1 MDMKTAIDTIK
12 KDYPEELRYIIEK
25 LDIDECPHTLGFIDI
40 CYDDGYD
47 CQGCI
52 NDTFGGIIEDLAVLA
67 GRKRTAPPRIIMIE
81 TICNLL
87 KKMWTKPAY
96 SDWRLGQLI
105 VNLSRDYN
113 GSSDPFFLR
122 DQPLIEML
130 RERGTCND

>member
-25 LDIDECPHTLGFIDI
+25 LDIDECPKTLGFIDT
-40 CYDDGYD
+40 CYDGDD
-47 CQGCI
+47 CQACI
-52 NDTFGGIIEDLAVLA
+52 NDTFGGLIEDLDILA
-67 GRKRTAPPRIIMIE
+67 ERKRTVPPRIIMIE

-130 RERGTCND
+130 RERGDM